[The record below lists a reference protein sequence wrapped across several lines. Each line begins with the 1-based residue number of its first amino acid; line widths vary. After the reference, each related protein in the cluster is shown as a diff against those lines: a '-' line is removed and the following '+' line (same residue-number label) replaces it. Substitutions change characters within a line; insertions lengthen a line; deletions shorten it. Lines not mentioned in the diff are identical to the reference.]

1 VKPKTPARRRWSSV
15 GSWTSAGLSLPV
27 HMNEGRTH
35 GSYASVR
42 ELGPSDHGGRRRRIY
57 KKPRGRGREGNVRPH
72 RLSPWAWTGAIRSSW
87 RSRVVAFRVFQA
99 LIDRRHGIGSA
110 SAARWKRMFPS
121 QRARHLRPA
130 EPHETY
136 SRPQVPSGAMRSLQ
150 QETSFDML
158 GTRWG
163 PRLNIARRRFF
174 VRLKGPFLR
183 PGQPH
188 AKHRAQAAVNDR
200 VSNRDAAPKA
210 SLTVASTVLKDWE
223 A

>member
-1 VKPKTPARRRWSSV
+1 M
-15 GSWTSAGLSLPV
+15 GL
-27 HMNEGRTH
+27 
-35 GSYASVR
+35 
-42 ELGPSDHGGRRRRIY
+42 
-57 KKPRGRGREGNVRPH
+57 
-72 RLSPWAWTGAIRSSW
+72 
-87 RSRVVAFRVFQA
+87 
-99 LIDRRHGIGSA
+99 DRRHPLKLAFSCRCLPRLSGLDGPSPRDRLRKRSSVETYVPIATRAAPSTSG
-110 SAARWKRMFPS
+110 AARDLFAAP
-121 QRARHLRPA
+121 
-130 EPHETY
+130 
-136 SRPQVPSGAMRSLQ
+136 MRSLQ

-210 SLTVASTVLKDWE
+210 SLMVASTVLKDWE